1 MLVLK
6 RKAGESVVIM
16 PNIKIT
22 ILTAEDGRVKIG
34 IEAPDDVKIIREE
47 IISEQMKGEFNALSQ
62 ADSPVS

>member
-47 IISEQMKGEFNALSQ
+47 IISDQMKGEFNALSQ
-62 ADSPVS
+62 AASPVS